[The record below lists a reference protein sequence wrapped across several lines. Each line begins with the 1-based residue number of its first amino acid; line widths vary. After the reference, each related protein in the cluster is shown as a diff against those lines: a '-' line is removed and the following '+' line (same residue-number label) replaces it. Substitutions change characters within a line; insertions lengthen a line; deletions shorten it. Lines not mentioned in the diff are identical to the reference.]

1 MDRFTTR
8 NAVILVSI
16 MLLFMLINFDPNF
29 ATIFIAII
37 LVGAFIFSTD
47 KKPEIL
53 LERPG
58 NNRIT
63 SLLIVGAGFIGFYV
77 LSFLVLSLFGFP
89 TASIFS
95 IYADWLG
102 SLMAQFSPALADNP
116 WLVLL
121 AWGALIPFSET
132 FTFFGVV
139 FEWLV
144 EMFKSKFDPKRLRVW
159 MILALIAGIFT
170 LFHMTAKGVTAA
182 ANAPLIMTFVFG
194 FVSLVLVLYRRQLFE
209 AVWLHIVVNSTAI
222 IFARNLLPVITSPFV
237 LAAII
242 IVIIYFAVRKVRL
255 RI

>member
-1 MDRFTTR
+1 MVSTR
-8 NAVILVSI
+8 NAIILVSI
-16 MLLFMLINFDPNF
+16 ILLFTLINFDPSF
-29 ATIFIAII
+29 STIFLAII

-53 LERPG
+53 LEKPG

-63 SLLIVGAGFIGFYV
+63 SLAIVGAGFVGFYV
-77 LSFLVLSLFGFP
+77 LSFIVLNIFGLS

-116 WLVLL
+116 WLILL

-144 EMFKSKFDPKRLRVW
+144 EIFKSKFDPKQLRVW
-159 MILALIAGIFT
+159 MIMLIIAGIFT
-170 LFHMTAKGVTAA
+170 LFHITAKGFENNPA
-182 ANAPLIMTFVFG
+182 LIMTYIFG
-194 FVSLVLVLYRRQLFE
+194 FISLTIVLYRKQLFE
-209 AVWLHIVVNSTAI
+209 AVWLHIVINSTAI
-222 IFARNLLPVITSPFV
+222 IFSRDLLPVITSPFV
-237 LAAII
+237 LAGILMVVIYLAI
-242 IVIIYFAVRKVRL
+242 RKIKI